1 MKGRENSNAD
11 ERKEKLKTP
20 NVRLYIFLQFMN
32 IASDNSCMNAAS
44 RGNHGP
50 NSCYPLLLSERKLP

>member
-11 ERKEKLKTP
+11 EREEKLKTP

-32 IASDNSCMNAAS
+32 KASDNSSVNAAS
-44 RGNHGP
+44 W
-50 NSCYPLLLSERKLP
+50 